1 MSIQMICW
9 IAAIVCFL
17 LKAFG
22 VPAGRIDFVALG
34 GLDGYGGFS
43 HVNVLDGALD

>member
-34 GLDGYGGFS
+34 FAFVVAGFL
-43 HVNVLDGALD
+43 V

>member
-22 VPAGRIDFVALG
+22 VPAGRIDFTNLGFAFVVA
-34 GLDGYGGFS
+34 GFL
-43 HVNVLDGALD
+43 V